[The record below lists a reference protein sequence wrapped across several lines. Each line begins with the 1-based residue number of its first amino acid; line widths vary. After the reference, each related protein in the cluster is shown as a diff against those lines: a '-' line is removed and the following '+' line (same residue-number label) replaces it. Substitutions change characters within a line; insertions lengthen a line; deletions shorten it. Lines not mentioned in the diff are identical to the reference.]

1 MANDFLGKLAKQAN
15 QQLGNN
21 ESPFKQKKEVTR
33 PVQVREGTYKMI
45 KDIAYHKEAKIVD
58 VIDSMLKYA
67 INSGEFDENNK

>member
-1 MANDFLGKLAKQAN
+1 
-15 QQLGNN
+15 
-21 ESPFKQKKEVTR
+21 
-33 PVQVREGTYKMI
+33 MI